1 MVDRPFKNKML
12 DREVPGYGLTQ
23 AYNPWANPPKYT
35 TVEEALDHVVGH
47 LSRPNKRNEM
57 KAYIHAGV
65 PVSSLAK
72 MASFSGFTQNLY
84 NPDVAELIQP
94 ALNMYLTSIAV
105 EDGFMGNFRLTPRE
119 EFQDEIDSVTM
130 ANEMLQLMEEENPEL
145 AREVYSRMDEEES
158 AVMQA
163 REESYRAAAEKQKS
177 RQQGPSGGFIGG
189 APRLSAADIEAS
201 NKALGR
207 GSRLSDEDIQAAEN
221 ALSKESE

>member
-35 TVEEALDHVVGH
+35 TVEEALDHVVER
-47 LSRPNKRNEM
+47 LSKPSKRDEM
-57 KAYIHAGV
+57 KAYIRAGI

-72 MASFSGFTQNLY
+72 ITSFSGFQENLY

-119 EFQDEIDSVTM
+119 EFQDEIDSVAR

-158 AVMQA
+158 AMMQA
-163 REESYRAAAEKQKS
+163 REEAYRAASEKQKS

-189 APRLSAADIEAS
+189 APRLSDTDIEAA
-201 NKALGR
+201 K
-207 GSRLSDEDIQAAEN
+207 N